1 MKKDQFKEAARLKFA
16 VKRTTTILWYAYC
29 LFGLGN
35 HKSSRASGT
44 EKRWWNRCLLRTD
57 WREIQEIQ
65 ELQFH
70 WDVREDTQLQLD
82 VKNTL
87 VISINDLGLT
97 VLAFYLL
104 ISLACLFISFS
115 RVDDTKI
122 ATEFLRSKSE
132 LNYDLFFNLERL
144 ITSGKEI
151 DQEYN
156 NLLAFPVKLVAEY
169 LENLILNVEEQLII
183 RNI

>member
-1 MKKDQFKEAARLKFA
+1 
-16 VKRTTTILWYAYC
+16 
-29 LFGLGN
+29 LF
-35 HKSSRASGT
+35 
-44 EKRWWNRCLLRTD
+44 
-57 WREIQEIQ
+57 
-65 ELQFH
+65 
-70 WDVREDTQLQLD
+70 V
-82 VKNTL
+82 
-87 VISINDLGLT
+87 
-97 VLAFYLL
+97 YL
-104 ISLACLFISFS
+104 SP

-144 ITSGKEI
+144 IASGKEI

-183 RNI
+183 GNI

>member
-1 MKKDQFKEAARLKFA
+1 
-16 VKRTTTILWYAYC
+16 
-29 LFGLGN
+29 LF
-35 HKSSRASGT
+35 
-44 EKRWWNRCLLRTD
+44 
-57 WREIQEIQ
+57 
-65 ELQFH
+65 
-70 WDVREDTQLQLD
+70 V
-82 VKNTL
+82 
-87 VISINDLGLT
+87 
-97 VLAFYLL
+97 YL
-104 ISLACLFISFS
+104 SP

-183 RNI
+183 GNV